1 MRSIVLALLCGL
13 VLLRGASPMTA
24 SAQEAPSDLSLVLL
38 IGQSNMSGRGMIE
51 PQDMMQIPGVFKLNT
66 ANQWVPAI
74 DPLHWDNPKAGVGLG
89 REFTR
94 ALVKARPGAQIGLI
108 PAAVGGTSLEKW
120 KPGGELYNQALA
132 RLRVA
137 QKSGKLVAILWHQGE
152 ADSSRADL
160 SASYAGRWVAMMKQ
174 LRADAGTPNVPVVAG
189 ELGEFLQRP
198 YARVVDEQINSLPC
212 LLDHVAVAPA
222 RGLTDRGDQLH
233 FDSVSQREFGRRYA
247 AAFFAIAPNWIQAA
261 AQ

>member
-1 MRSIVLALLCGL
+1 MRSIVLVFLWGL
-13 VLLRGASPMTA
+13 VLLCGASPITA
-24 SAQEAPSDLSLVLL
+24 SAQEAPSNLSLVLL

-51 PQDMMQIPGVFKLNT
+51 PQDTVQIPGFFRLNA
-66 ANQWVPAI
+66 ANQWTPAI

-89 REFTR
+89 REFAR
-94 ALVKARPGAQIGLI
+94 ALVNARPGAQIGLI
-108 PAAVGGTSLEKW
+108 PAAVGGTSLERW
-120 KPGGELYNQALA
+120 QPRGELYNQALA

-152 ADSSRADL
+152 ADSSRAEL
-160 SASYAGRWVAMMKQ
+160 SSTYASRWVAVMKQ
-174 LRADAGTPNVPVVAG
+174 LRADAGTPNVPIVAG

-198 YARVVDEQINSLPC
+198 YAHIVDEQIDSLPR

-222 RGLTDRGDQLH
+222 KGLTDRGDQLH